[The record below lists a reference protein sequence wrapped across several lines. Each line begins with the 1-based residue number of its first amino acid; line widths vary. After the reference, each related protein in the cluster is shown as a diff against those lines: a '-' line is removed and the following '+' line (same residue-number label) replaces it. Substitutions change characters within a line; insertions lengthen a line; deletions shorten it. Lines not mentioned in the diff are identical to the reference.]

1 MLGGREE
8 AARAQDEH
16 RHKLGNLTVTQFN
29 SNLGNKSF
37 QEKRDRKDSE
47 GRFIGYKNGLSLN
60 EVLAQR
66 SIWTSADIRE
76 KTESLAERILKR
88 FPLE

>member
-1 MLGGREE
+1 MPQGDNLPTEWQDMLGGREE

-47 GRFIGYKNGLSLN
+47 GRFIGY
-60 EVLAQR
+60 QR
-66 SIWTSADIRE
+66 KSKYFSVPVPHSGIIHSYIQ
-76 KTESLAERILKR
+76 
-88 FPLE
+88 